1 MNIMSASSFFNLWLN
16 SKEAWLM
23 LKINRSFPVFF
34 LTLVSS
40 LSILFAGC
48 GKKEAPSVLSAI
60 PVVVTQA
67 IQKDMPVYRE
77 FVGQTLGSQD
87 VEIRARV
94 EGYLQSVDFKEGSF
108 VKKGDLL
115 YQIDPKNFQTT
126 LDQANGKLGEAEA
139 SFQKNQ
145 NDVNRYRPLAAE
157 KAISQQELDNAESA
171 FMAAK
176 AALDSAK
183 AAVEEATLNLGYTR
197 IEAPIDGLID
207 TSRVKPGNLVGRG
220 ENTLLTILSQID
232 PMDIRISLS
241 ESDYLIF
248 ARAKAAR
255 DAKRQAGPDSPIQM
269 ILADGT
275 VYEHP
280 GAVNFVER
288 AVDPTTGTLSVRISF
303 PNPGKILRP
312 GQYGKVR
319 AARDVKKGAILVPQ
333 RAVSEL
339 QGLFRVAVVGADN
352 KISMK
357 TVSVGDRFDDLWQI
371 TDGLAAGE
379 NVVVEGIQKVRDG
392 VLVTPTPMQPT
403 PAGDTTPTA

>member
-1 MNIMSASSFFNLWLN
+1 MYASSF
-16 SKEAWLM
+16 SPEASIETQGIIAMPNAKKYFW
-23 LKINRSFPVFF
+23 IF
-34 LTLVSS
+34 
-40 LSILFAGC
+40 SILGLFSIIALTGC
-48 GKKEAPSVLSAI
+48 GKKEVPSVPSAV
-60 PVVVTQA
+60 PVIVTPA
-67 IQKDMPVYRE
+67 IQKDMPVYSE
-77 FVGQTLGSQD
+77 FVGQTMGSQD

-115 YQIDPKNFQTT
+115 YQIDPKNFQTA

-171 FMAAK
+171 FLAAK

-220 ENTLLTILSQID
+220 ENTLLTILSQVD

-248 ARAKAAR
+248 ARSKAAR
-255 DAKRQAGPDSPIQM
+255 EANDGTQSQYPIQL
-269 ILADGT
+269 ILADGSI
-275 VYEHP
+275 YDHP
-280 GAVNFVER
+280 GVVNFVER
-288 AVDPTTGTLSVRISF
+288 AVDATTGTLSVRISF
-303 PNPGKILRP
+303 PNPQKILRP

-319 AARDVKKGAILVPQ
+319 GVRDVKKGAILVPQ

-352 KISMK
+352 KVTMK
-357 TVSVGDRFDDLWQI
+357 TVTTGTRFDDLWQI
-371 TDGLAAGE
+371 TGGLAAGE
-379 NVVVEGIQKVRDG
+379 SVVVEGIQKVRDG
-392 VLVTPTPMQPT
+392 VLVAPTSAQPT
-403 PAGDTTPTA
+403 SSADTTPAV